1 MTNTSG
7 TYDFQSIQVEPLIR
21 DAFEHIGV
29 LPEFITPQKLDSA
42 RRSIDLLLLEW
53 MNKTTNL
60 WTLRSEILSL
70 NEFQI
75 KYFLEKYVLDITEL
89 NLRTSTRQLDGM
101 AASSNSGVAANAFDD
116 DPGTVCTQNAPN
128 GDISYDYGEGAKQS
142 ITFIGVTSNADTEYS
157 LNIEYSLNNADW
169 KTISVIAKQNYL
181 KGNLVW
187 IDITAPVN
195 AQAYRIKETGGAIL
209 NIQEIY
215 FNNNVLDTTISG
227 VSRDEYL
234 QFPQKNIT
242 GRPSVF
248 YFDRSINPSLS
259 IWPAPT
265 KMYNAIR
272 YSYKKAMQDV
282 GLYTNSLE
290 IPARFYPALVAG
302 LSFKLALK
310 FNNQIAEMLNQEYQN
325 TFNLA
330 TIADSEDTVISIN
343 TGWSS

>member
-21 DAFEHIGV
+21 DAFEHVGV

-42 RRSIDLLLLEW
+42 RRSINLLLLEW

-60 WTLRSEILSL
+60 WTLQNELLSL

-75 KYFLEKYVLDITEL
+75 KYFLEKYVLDVTEL
-89 NLRTSTRQLDGM
+89 NLRTSTRQL
-101 AASSNSGVAANAFDD
+101 NGVAASDNGGNAVNAFDD
-116 DPGTVCTQNAPN
+116 NATTACTQGAPDGN
-128 GDISYDYGEGAKQS
+128 ISYDYGFAAKQN
-142 ITFIGVTSNADTEYS
+142 ITFVGVTSNVDRAYS
-157 LNIEYSLNNADW
+157 LTIDYSLDSAKW
-169 KTISVIAKQNYL
+169 TTLRVIAKQNYL

-187 IDITAPVN
+187 LDITAPVN
-195 AQAYRIKETGGAIL
+195 AQAYRIKETGGL
-209 NIQEIY
+209 TLDIQEIY

-330 TIADSEDTVISIN
+330 TISDSENTVISIN